1 MPSPRVTVTESGQ
14 ARAIVNLISRS
25 NESLLT
31 RAEFK
36 AEMKELR
43 AEIEARFTAIEAR
56 MDRLEARFDELDAK
70 FAKRFYV
77 GFIGI
82 VALMIAIQTI
92 TLQILS

>member
-1 MPSPRVTVTESGQ
+1 
-14 ARAIVNLISRS
+14 
-25 NESLLT
+25 
-31 RAEFK
+31 
-36 AEMKELR
+36 MKELR

-56 MDRLEARFDELDAK
+56 MDRIEARMDRIEARMEARFNELDAK

-82 VALMIAIQTI
+82 VALMIAMQTI